1 MFLSRNALICISP
14 WECGLVFLFTS
25 FLPWFPDSQASL
37 NSSSLLSS
45 AQLDT
50 FVYQIAFLVMAP
62 KQAQNTGLR
71 KSSRNVATKPAGF
84 YAPAT
89 QVGSRVEKKAPAAK
103 ASSAKKTAS
112 AKAIKATAVKK
123 AAAAKAPTAKEPA
136 AKAQPKKVPAASST
150 SSSASTS
157 SDSPAKAPSADGKTP
172 AKKGTVVI
180 KSPSPAKEVLASV
193 RLSPWKP
200 SPDHPQYDGYNKDE
214 EDEEVSTGFGIPSW
228 RRRG

>member
-1 MFLSRNALICISP
+1 MFLLRNALICISP
-14 WECGLVFLFTS
+14 WECCLVFLFTS
-25 FLPWFPDSQASL
+25 FLPWFPDPQASL

-89 QVGSRVEKKAPAAK
+89 QVGSRVGRKAPAAKATKATVVKKAAAATAPAAKGPAAKAPAAK
-103 ASSAKKTAS
+103 ASTS
-112 AKAIKATAVKK
+112 
-123 AAAAKAPTAKEPA
+123 
-136 AKAQPKKVPAASST
+136 KAQPQKVPAASST

-157 SDSPAKAPSADGKTP
+157 SDFPAKAPSADGKTP

-180 KSPSPAKEVLASV
+180 KPSSPAKEVLASV

-214 EDEEVSTGFGIPSW
+214 EDEGVSTGFGIPSW